1 MLYVACSVGGIVGGN
16 FQYGC
21 QPASVGEFWY
31 DSFMR
36 DLILKECGDD
46 CKHVKVRR
54 SACDALRALAR
65 RLVPRRAPRHAIA
78 VFSLSCGL
86 F

>member
-1 MLYVACSVGGIVGGN
+1 MLGAALIRLCIACSVGGIVGGE

-36 DLILKECGDD
+36 DLILNECGDA
-46 CKHVKVRR
+46 CKHVKVSR
-54 SACDALRALAR
+54 CT
-65 RLVPRRAPRHAIA
+65 A
-78 VFSLSCGL
+78 VA
-86 F
+86 